1 GLTGE
6 IMSHSVKL
14 RATFWTSGQYEKMA
28 RRARLGA
35 TNATKVSHSRTDWR
49 DRVVRTR
56 LAVTDTELTSACAQE
71 HDRKGGEWLGE
82 SRWPCSWANCQKKF
96 GRLRLV
102 PKSGLSAELLVYAA
116 GERARC

>member
-1 GLTGE
+1 
-6 IMSHSVKL
+6 MSHSVKL

-71 HDRKGGEWLGE
+71 HGRKGGEWLGE
-82 SRWPCSWANCQKKF
+82 SRWPCSQANCHQKF
-96 GRLRLV
+96 GRQAAFRH
-102 PKSGLSAELLVYAA
+102 KTQSAELLVYAA